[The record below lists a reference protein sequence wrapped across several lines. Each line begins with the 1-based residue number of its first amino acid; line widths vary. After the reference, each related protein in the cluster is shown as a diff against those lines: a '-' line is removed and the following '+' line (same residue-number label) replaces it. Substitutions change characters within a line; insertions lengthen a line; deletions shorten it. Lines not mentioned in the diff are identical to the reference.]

1 MSYDNQL
8 IQQYI
13 TDEAIDDSHKRNE
26 PVMTRTGSP
35 VWGVVG
41 YCLRAC
47 EGSVTSAAKD
57 YALTEEE
64 VKAALA
70 YYRQHPEMDICRE
83 EGTDRA
89 PELVPG

>member
-1 MSYDNQL
+1 MLNDDQL
-8 IQQYI
+8 IKQYI
-13 TDEAIDDSHKRNE
+13 TDEVSDDPRRRHE

-35 VWGVVG
+35 VWVIVG

-47 EGSVTSAAKD
+47 EGSVTLAAKD

-70 YYRQHPEMDICRE
+70 YYRQHPDMDIRRE
-83 EGTDRA
+83 EGSDRA
-89 PELVPG
+89 PEFVPG